1 MGNEEAE
8 AVLIVD
14 DSKNVWLEIERNH
27 FFASSCKQFK
37 EDSKSLSE
45 LKMDE
50 SEFDVSLSTVIN
62 VLKLTNHI
70 FFEDTSRDVRSVLK
84 QVRETGHW
92 IDQTLFLE
100 VYNAISSVRRKVLA
114 EIERQRVE
122 LFASVIRLERFK
134 SLPPN

>member
-84 QVRETGHW
+84 QVRETGH
-92 IDQTLFLE
+92 
-100 VYNAISSVRRKVLA
+100 
-114 EIERQRVE
+114 
-122 LFASVIRLERFK
+122 
-134 SLPPN
+134 